1 MMLIGLDP
9 SSDGSIGFAAGTEEG
24 SAGPLV
30 TLDKVGP
37 EVKSSTGPLVTLDK
51 VGPEV
56 KSSTGP
62 LVTLDKVVD

>member
-24 SAGPLV
+24 S
-30 TLDKVGP
+30 
-37 EVKSSTGPLVTLDK
+37 TGPLVTLDK

-56 KSSTGP
+56 KSSAGPLVTLDKVGEVKSSAGP